1 MKMTYEEAADIL
13 EEVKEID
20 DSMYQYNSK
29 YMEAL
34 DVAITLLRNKPGV
47 DNPTDNENEIKVG
60 DVFILDSA
68 NGKQYEVV
76 VVNVNPYRE
85 LNMQYACDVYLN
97 GINIGD
103 DCVFV
108 GDKFF
113 NLKNIRRKD

>member
-1 MKMTYEEAADIL
+1 MKMTYKEAADIL
-13 EEVKEID
+13 EEVKVMD

-34 DVAITLLRNKPGV
+34 DVAIALLRNKSGV
-47 DNPTDNENEIKVG
+47 DNPADNENEIKVG
-60 DVFILDSA
+60 NVFILDSEDG
-68 NGKQYEVV
+68 NKYEVV

-85 LNMQYACDVYLN
+85 PNMQYACDVYLN
-97 GINIGD
+97 GIHVGD

-113 NLKNIRRKD
+113 NLKNVRRKD

>member
-13 EEVKEID
+13 EEVKVMD

-34 DVAITLLRNKPGV
+34 DVAITLLRNKSDV
-47 DNPTDNENEIKVG
+47 ENPADNENEIKVG
-60 DVFILDSA
+60 DVFILDSE

-85 LNMQYACDVYLN
+85 PSMRYACDVYLDWVHV
-97 GINIGD
+97 GD
-103 DCVFV
+103 DCFFV
-108 GDKFF
+108 GETFF
-113 NLKNIRRKD
+113 KRKNVRRKD